1 MRVQSWLCRLGLVV
15 ASVAAVAG
23 FPSRAAAQTSTGSI
37 RGYVTDSAG
46 TPMEGA
52 RVVAVSVLSGAQREA
67 TSQSRGYYAL
77 LGLVPGE
84 YDVTARQIGMAP
96 QKIRARVLVGG
107 VYPLDFKLAANAIQ
121 LEAVTIAAA
130 SGIETRTSEVATNIT
145 QKQIEALPTASRNFL
160 DLAALAP
167 GVTVSED
174 RVNGVGFRTFQ
185 GGGSSPNQSNIF
197 VDGTSLKNDLTAG
210 GVSGQDASRGNPF
223 PRNAIQE
230 YRVITQ
236 NFKAEYQ
243 DAASA
248 IITATTKSGGN
259 KWAGTASF
267 GYQNKGL
274 VTLDTFQIAAKHV
287 ADSIA
292 QATGKPSTFNKPDY
306 TRSLVSFSVG
316 GPIQKDKLFFFGAY
330 EGNYQNRD
338 NLISFTPP
346 NNPNL
351 APFNLTQYNGNFTSP
366 FRESLGF
373 GKLTYNINEKST
385 LEFSVSD
392 RHETDVR
399 DFGNVNC
406 PSSMCAFQ
414 EAVNYRDNVTIG
426 QARYNRFSGA
436 WLNEVK
442 LDYSRFQRNPAP
454 NTPGMVAQVFH
465 YPGQDAQIGSNL
477 SSQDF
482 VQKGFG
488 IRDDITYSG
497 FQGAGQHVFKG
508 GVSVDFDSYDINKRN
523 NETPKFEYAQYVDP
537 NSYGWTTDTTALKFN
552 FRNPFVLSY
561 GTGIGFV
568 STNNTRVGA
577 YIQDD
582 WSPTPRLTFNLGIRW
597 DFETNMINTSY
608 VTPKE
613 VVDTLTR
620 YVDSMPAPHLDLS
633 RYISTGSNRSP
644 FYGAFQPRIG
654 FSYALDAESKTTV
667 FGGFGIFYDRSIFDF
682 SVDEIQKLTHPT
694 YTIRFADP
702 DSAPK
707 AGQVAWSNTYLTTD
721 TATLNAL
728 VHTSG
733 LPEAFLLDNKMKPPK
748 STQWNLGVRRV
759 LGAWVG
765 AVTYQG
771 QRGTNLFT
779 YNWANFGLQPNGS
792 CVPGCPGFNIGAHG
806 FANIIYSTN
815 DGKTWYDAVTL
826 QFDRP
831 YRRSSD
837 NFGWGGGVQFTYAR
851 RSIAGV
857 DNLNDITSSFP
868 GGFPRAVGIPKHSDN
883 GGNDERQRIVANWVM
898 DMPYLLGIQFGG
910 LLTLGSGARLDIGC
924 AARFC
929 GPGTY
934 VNGGFTPPVYNG
946 VIPGGW
952 AYRRIDLKF
961 RKDFPPFSGTQ
972 LGATL
977 DLFNIFNFQN
987 FGCYDV
993 GFNSPTQGHS
1003 TCLLSDPRRVQLGAE
1018 YSF

>member
-1 MRVQSWLCRLGLVV
+1 MRMGSFLCRLGLVV
-15 ASVAAVAG
+15 ASVVAFAG
-23 FPSRAAAQTSTGSI
+23 LPSAGAAQNSTGSI

-46 TPMEGA
+46 NALEGA
-52 RVVAVSVLSGAQREA
+52 RVVAVSVLSGTQREV
-67 TSQSRGYYAL
+67 TTQGKGYYAL

-107 VYPLDFKLAANAIQ
+107 VYPLDFKLGATAIQ
-121 LEAVTIAAA
+121 LEAVTVAVAN
-130 SGIETRTSEVATNIT
+130 GVETRTSEVATNVTQQQIT
-145 QKQIEALPTASRNFL
+145 QLPTVSRNFL

-167 GVTVSED
+167 GVTASED

-185 GGGSSPNQSNIF
+185 GGGSSPNQTNVF

-230 YRVITQ
+230 YRVISQ

-259 KWAGTASF
+259 KWTGDATF
-267 GYQNKGL
+267 GYQNKDL
-274 VTLDTFQIAAKHV
+274 VALDTFQIAAKN
-287 ADSIA
+287 AS
-292 QATGKPSTFNKPDY
+292 PNTFKKPDY
-306 TRSLVSFSVG
+306 TRSLISLSAG
-316 GPIQKDKLFFFGAY
+316 GPLQKDKLFFFGAY

-338 NLISFTPP
+338 NLITFTPP

-351 APFNLTQYNGNFTSP
+351 TPFNLTQYNGNFTSP
-366 FRESLGF
+366 FRESLVF
-373 GKLTYNINEKST
+373 GKLNYNVNEKSS
-385 LEFSVSD
+385 LELSVSD

-406 PSSMCAFQ
+406 SMCAFQ
-414 EAVNYRDNVTIG
+414 EAVNFRQNVTIG
-426 QARYNRFSGA
+426 QLKYNRFSGP

-454 NTPGMVAQVFH
+454 NTPGLVAQVFH

-477 SSQDF
+477 STQDF

-488 IRDDITYSG
+488 VRDDITYSG
-497 FQGAGQHVFKG
+497 FQGGGQHVFKG
-508 GVSVDFDSYDINKRN
+508 GVSVDFDTYDINKRN

-537 NSYGWTTDTTALKFN
+537 NNYGWTTDTTALKFD
-552 FRNPFVLSY
+552 FRNPFLLSY

-568 STNNTRVGA
+568 TTNNTRVGA

-597 DFETNMINTSY
+597 DFETNMINTNY

-633 RYISTGSNRSP
+633 RYISTGNNRTP
-644 FYGAFQPRIG
+644 FHGAFQPRLG
-654 FSYALDAESKTTV
+654 FSYALDPENKTTV
-667 FGGFGIFYDRSIFDF
+667 FGGFGIYYDRSIFDF

-707 AGQVAWSNTYLTTD
+707 PGQVAWNPAYLTTD

-748 STQWNLGVRRV
+748 TTQWNLGVRRM
-759 LGAWVG
+759 LGQWA
-765 AVTYQG
+765 ASVTYQG

-779 YNWANFGLQPNGS
+779 YNWANIGVDSVGRCCTN
-792 CVPGCPGFNIGAHG
+792 FNIGAHG

-815 DGKTWYDAVTL
+815 DGKTWYDAASL
-826 QFDRP
+826 QVDRP
-831 YRRSSD
+831 YRRSSE
-837 NFGWGGGVQFTYAR
+837 NVGWGAGITYTYAK
-851 RSIAGV
+851 RSVAGV
-857 DNLNDITSSFP
+857 DNLGDITSSFP
-868 GGFPRAVGIPKHSDN
+868 GGFPRATAIPKHSDN
-883 GGNDERQRIVANWVM
+883 GGNDERQRIVGYWIT
-898 DMPYLLGIQFGG
+898 DMPYLLGIQFSG
-910 LLTLGSGARLDIGC
+910 LLTLGSGAILDVGC
-924 AARFC
+924 PARFC
-929 GPGTY
+929 GPATY
-934 VNGGFTPPVYNG
+934 INGGFTPTRYSG
-946 VIPGGW
+946 VIPGAW
-952 AYRRIDLKF
+952 AYRRIDLRL
-961 RKDFPPFSGTQ
+961 RKDFPDISGTT
-972 LGATL
+972 LGVTV
-977 DLFNIFNFQN
+977 DMFNVFNYQN

-993 GFNSPTQGHS
+993 GFHSPTYGQS
-1003 TCLLSDPRRVQLGAE
+1003 TCLLSDPRRTQLGFT
-1018 YSF
+1018 YTF